1 METPQ
6 VKEQIRPLEPVGH
19 DPFLDGTS
27 SIPAHGW
34 AAVSP
39 LSTQPRFVTDDEPRR
54 I

>member
-6 VKEQIRPLEPVGH
+6 VTEQIRPLEPVGR
-19 DPFLDGTS
+19 DPFIDSTS
-27 SIPAHGW
+27 VVPAQGW

-39 LSTQPRFVTDDEPRR
+39 IATQRFVTDDEPRR

>member
-6 VKEQIRPLEPVGH
+6 VTEQIRPLEPVGR
-19 DPFLDGTS
+19 DPFIDGTNAV
-27 SIPAHGW
+27 PAHGW

-39 LSTQPRFVTDDEPRR
+39 ASTTRFVKDDEPRR